1 MSWQSQGD
9 SFATLFDQTGRRLYL
24 TQAERGRFL
33 SASLKCDRAT
43 SAFAQLLAYSGCRI
57 SEALALTPSHL
68 DAGTV
73 RVVFRTLKRRRVAF
87 RALPIPPRL
96 MADLVALS
104 RGKQA
109 DERIWTWCRQTAW
122 RRVKALM
129 VGCGIRG
136 AHAMP
141 KGLRHRFGIANAEQN
156 IPVALTRIW
165 MGHASIETTA
175 IYQHAVGAEER
186 AFAKRLWRR

>member
-1 MSWQSQGD
+1 MSWQPQSDG
-9 SFATLFDQTGRRLYL
+9 FATLFDQTGRRLYL

-33 SASLKCDRAT
+33 SASLGSDRAT

-68 DAGTV
+68 DTGTG
-73 RVVFRTLKRRRVAF
+73 RIVFRTLKRRRVIF
-87 RALPIPPRL
+87 RAVPIPPRL
-96 MADLVALS
+96 VAELVALS

-141 KGLRHRFGIANAEQN
+141 KGLRHGFGIANAEQN

-165 MGHASIETTA
+165 MGHARIETTA

-186 AFAKRLWRR
+186 AFAERLWR